1 MPKLTSWFLLKWNKL
16 LLLEEIVTQI
26 DELKKSQNE
35 QAQYMYNKY
44 NEYEIMNIVNN
55 QLHLVAFELVLC
67 TLQRCSV

>member
-67 TLQRCSV
+67 TSQRCSV